1 MEEHRTPGAGWPRIA
16 VGVDLVEVARVRS
29 LLEDNPAAE
38 TELFTTREIR
48 YCADKRNRYARL
60 AARFAAKE
68 AALKALGTG
77 VGPGMRWTDVEVVND
92 PLGRPRLR
100 LHGTAA
106 QAAGAPG
113 SWSAELSLTHTGD
126 YAMAQAVL
134 LLPPA
139 ADEPAVRRTA
149 TDEGSP
155 CASI

>member
-1 MEEHRTPGAGWPRIA
+1 MEEHRTARAAWPRLA

-38 TELFTTREIR
+38 TELFTAREIR
-48 YCADKRNRYARL
+48 YCAGKRNRYARL

-77 VGPGMRWTDVEVVND
+77 LGPRMRWTDVEVVNE

-100 LHGTAA
+100 LHGAA
-106 QAAGAPG
+106 AEAAGAPG
-113 SWSAELSLTHTGD
+113 SWSAEISLTHTD
-126 YAMAQAVL
+126 DHAMAQAVL

-139 ADEPAVRRTA
+139 ADPPATRPT
-149 TDEGSP
+149 GH
-155 CASI
+155 

>member
-1 MEEHRTPGAGWPRIA
+1 VEEHRTPGAARPRVA

-48 YCADKRNRYARL
+48 YCAGKRNRYARL

-77 VGPGMRWTDVEVVND
+77 LGPRMRWTDVEVVNE

-106 QAAGAPG
+106 EAAGAPG
-113 SWSAELSLTHTGD
+113 SWSAEISLTHTDD

-139 ADEPAVRRTA
+139 AEPPA
-149 TDEGSP
+149 TRSTGH
-155 CASI
+155 